1 MGYYKVE
8 MYNHEKH
15 FSIFITI
22 TACGPND
29 AKRIAEYLLEQMWK
43 DPDDWMVNYIIEE
56 KNFW

>member
-8 MYNHEKH
+8 MYNHEKY
-15 FSIFITI
+15 FSVFITI

-43 DPDDWMVNYIIEE
+43 DPDDWMVNYIIEV
-56 KNFW
+56 KDF

>member
-22 TACGPND
+22 TACGPNN
-29 AKRIAEYLLEQMWK
+29 AKRIAEYLLKQMWK
-43 DPDDWMVNYIIEE
+43 DPDDWMVNSIIEE